1 MGFSEIYGMS
11 EVHSNISLPK
21 DMRETS
27 NKQPNF
33 TPKATKKKKEE
44 EENKNPKISRRKEI
58 TKTRAEINIKER
70 KEMIAKIRKKK
81 KKTKIWFCEKLNK
94 IEKLL
99 AILIKKKRENT
110 EINTN
115 RNENGEIK
123 TYNTERQKIIR
134 DYDKQLYVNKMY
146 NLEETDKFQENY
158 NLPN

>member
-1 MGFSEIYGMS
+1 MHANKWKCKHDNPKPMGFSEIYGMS

-70 KEMIAKIRKKK
+70 KEMIANIRKKK
-81 KKTKIWFCEKLNK
+81 KKKLK
-94 IEKLL
+94 SGSV
-99 AILIKKKRENT
+99 RS
-110 EINTN
+110 
-115 RNENGEIK
+115 
-123 TYNTERQKIIR
+123 
-134 DYDKQLYVNKMY
+134 
-146 NLEETDKFQENY
+146 
-158 NLPN
+158 